1 MSLGAIFNQSRIFF
15 FHVLYL
21 STFQSRSVPF
31 DNGLVFVRGNVSNS
45 VVLSRCHRSRENEQT
60 KPTSKPTRM
69 VSSTPSFKC

>member
-45 VVLSRCHRSRENEQT
+45 VLLSRCHRSRENE
-60 KPTSKPTRM
+60 
-69 VSSTPSFKC
+69 